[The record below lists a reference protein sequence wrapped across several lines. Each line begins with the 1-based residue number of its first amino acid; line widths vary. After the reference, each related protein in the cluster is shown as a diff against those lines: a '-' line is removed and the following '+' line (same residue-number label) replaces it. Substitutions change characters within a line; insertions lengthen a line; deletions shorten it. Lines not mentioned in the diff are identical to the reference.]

1 MAVNRKLP
9 TARLNLDPGLKR
21 KTKFGNKATSNVS
34 GMILNGLGV
43 LDSELWGS
51 HLREIRKVT

>member
-21 KTKFGNKATSNVS
+21 KTKFGEQSHLKHFWNDYQGDMKCL
-34 GMILNGLGV
+34 ILNWRILTAV
-43 LDSELWGS
+43 NF
-51 HLREIRKVT
+51 KK